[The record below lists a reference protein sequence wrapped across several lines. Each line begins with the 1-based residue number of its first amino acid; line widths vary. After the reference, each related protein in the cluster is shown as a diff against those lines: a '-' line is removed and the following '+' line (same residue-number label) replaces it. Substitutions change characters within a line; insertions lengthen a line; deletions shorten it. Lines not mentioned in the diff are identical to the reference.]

1 MTVILLAQ
9 IQSECQDQAQQNFE
23 PDLDL
28 NCLLMLSTEEC
39 DQQKYQTLI
48 CLAWSASKPFTKVI
62 NRRHKQVMSKTETT
76 KCYMYVQPHDMSSK
90 NKIRQSNSLDPDQ
103 PDKIL
108 NLAWT

>member
-39 DQQKYQTLI
+39 DQQKY
-48 CLAWSASKPFTKVI
+48 V
-62 NRRHKQVMSKTETT
+62 N
-76 KCYMYVQPHDMSSK
+76 MSSLISIQTIYK
-90 NKIRQSNSLDPDQ
+90 GYQQ
-103 PDKIL
+103 
-108 NLAWT
+108 TT

>member
-48 CLAWSASKPFTKVI
+48 CLA
-62 NRRHKQVMSKTETT
+62 
-76 KCYMYVQPHDMSSK
+76 
-90 NKIRQSNSLDPDQ
+90 
-103 PDKIL
+103 
-108 NLAWT
+108 

>member
-39 DQQKYQTLI
+39 DQQKYQTFI
-48 CLAWSASKPFTKVI
+48 CLA
-62 NRRHKQVMSKTETT
+62 
-76 KCYMYVQPHDMSSK
+76 
-90 NKIRQSNSLDPDQ
+90 
-103 PDKIL
+103 
-108 NLAWT
+108 